1 MLCLQ
6 LFYCPKCLKKNINP
20 FSFKGWQTR
29 YCVITHTVADKV
41 KSNELHVT
49 LRSIILRT
57 AYFTSSN
64 FLALYCSAPARKFSN
79 MMSHN
84 TVPYI
89 MIIIN
94 NIGSFLARFITP
106 EKKDRTLIYT
116 GCVMYTS
123 KNSPLPLTW
132 RLLPC
137 WWVWG
142 SCWTFQPTK
151 EEQWYQQVFSLL
163 GMTTNL

>member
-6 LFYCPKCLKKNINP
+6 LFYCPKYLKKKKKKINSC
-20 FSFKGWQTR
+20 SFKV

-79 MMSHN
+79 MMSHS

-94 NIGSFLARFITP
+94 NIGSFLARFTTP

-123 KNSPLPLTW
+123 KNSPLPLT
-132 RLLPC
+132 
-137 WWVWG
+137 
-142 SCWTFQPTK
+142 
-151 EEQWYQQVFSLL
+151 
-163 GMTTNL
+163 